1 MVALIAYYLIVG
13 TGFMFVMDLVLQYI
27 EAEPFNNW
35 ERIVGIAFWPIWLI
49 VFIFYFI
56 KEMFQN

>member
-35 ERIVGIAFWPIWLI
+35 ERIVGITFWPIWVI

-56 KEMFQN
+56 KEMFQD